1 LPNSAPSLSIE
12 PALDGSNGTWNAL
25 GTSALVRG
33 YAVDPEGE
41 SLTVMWRL
49 CGAGDEAT
57 LQGEAWEADVKT
69 IACDQQGINTYVVE
83 ITATDA
89 SGGETS
95 ISASL
100 DPPVA
105 EVPEPVSPP
114 AEEPQSRSFIPHPGL
129 FASVLCLAIAAV
141 LSRPSDP

>member
-1 LPNSAPSLSIE
+1 V
-12 PALDGSNGTWNAL
+12 TWL
-25 GTSALVRG
+25 
-33 YAVDPEGE
+33 
-41 SLTVMWRL
+41 L

-69 IACDQQGINTYVVE
+69 IACDQQGISTYEVV

-89 SGGETS
+89 SGGEAS

-100 DPPVA
+100 NPPEA
-105 EVPEPVSPP
+105 EEPEPVNPP
-114 AEEPQSRSFIPHPGL
+114 AEEPQSRGFIPHPGV
-129 FASVLCLAIAAV
+129 FASVLCLAISAV